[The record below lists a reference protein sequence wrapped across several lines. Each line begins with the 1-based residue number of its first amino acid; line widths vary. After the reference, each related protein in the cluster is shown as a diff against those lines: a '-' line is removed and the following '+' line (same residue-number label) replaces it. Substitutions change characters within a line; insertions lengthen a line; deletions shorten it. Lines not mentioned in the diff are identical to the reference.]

1 MAYAALLS
9 FVAIPIAV
17 GFAILKYRLYDIDLL
32 INRILVYGSLTATL
46 ALRIPVLWG
55 AEACSR
61 VGTMSG
67 ARALDRAYAA
77 VLGS

>member
-1 MAYAALLS
+1 VAYTALLS

-32 INRILVYGSLTATL
+32 INHILVYVVYGSLTATL
-46 ALRIPVLWG
+46 ALRISVLWG

-67 ARALDRAYAA
+67 A
-77 VLGS
+77 

>member
-1 MAYAALLS
+1 VAYTALLS

-46 ALRIPVLWG
+46 ALRISVLWG
-55 AEACSR
+55 PRHVA
-61 VGTMSG
+61 G
-67 ARALDRAYAA
+67 
-77 VLGS
+77 